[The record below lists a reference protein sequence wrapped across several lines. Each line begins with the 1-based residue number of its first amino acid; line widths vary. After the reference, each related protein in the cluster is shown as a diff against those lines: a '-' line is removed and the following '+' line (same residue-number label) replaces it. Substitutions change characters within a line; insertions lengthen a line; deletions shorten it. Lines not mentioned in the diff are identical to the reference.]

1 MRVIEGL
8 TRYFRDLSVGGS
20 LLNNVTG
27 WRQKV
32 RLFYADDDFIDTSRS
47 IELDATTN
55 ISVSLDTDLLRTP
68 AENQVVYTMGALK
81 KPKRIDITCH
91 LDVTKLEKLNAIW
104 ENMIPVY
111 VMTEKSLSG
120 VITQVGYWA
129 DSSKYGIVNITQN
142 DTGYDNTVYVT
153 ISLEELRLY
162 SYNREYTYNLKTNT
176 IKKIDKS
183 SNSET
188 QGKVVNAYGNVFDR
202 NIENVKKNEL
212 SIITKNGGK

>member
-142 DTGYDNTVYVT
+142 DTGFDNTVYVT

-188 QGKVVNAYGNVFDR
+188 QGKVINAYGNVFNK
-202 NIENVKKNEL
+202 NIEKVKDNEL
-212 SIITKNGGK
+212 GKIIKNGGK

>member
-20 LLNNVTG
+20 LLNNITG

-32 RLFYADDDFIDTSRS
+32 RLFYADADFIDTSRS

-188 QGKVVNAYGNVFDR
+188 QGKVVNAYGNVINK
-202 NIENVKKNEL
+202 NIEKVKKNEL
-212 SIITKNGGK
+212 GKIIKNGGK